1 MEILFTTQLPL
12 NGFSS
17 LSAHKLIMPSTPRF
31 SRAELERLIT
41 QCDVLVST
49 FDYTIDKAL
58 IDKAQKLKLIANF
71 GVGFNNVDIDT
82 ASERHIVVT
91 NTPDPVIE
99 PTAEQ
104 TLNLMLAIAHR
115 TAELDRKM
123 RQTSDIKIGVM
134 NNLGISI
141 YGKTLGIVG
150 LGRIGQAVAKRALA
164 CGMRIIYH
172 NRQRLDSTIED
183 ACKATYVSFDELLAE
198 SDFISL
204 HVPYHKESHHLIND
218 AAFQKMKK
226 GATLIN
232 TARGAVVDEKSLIK
246 NLKNGTL
253 WGAAL
258 DVFEKEP
265 VISPEL
271 FELDNV
277 VLSPHIGT
285 GTIDGR
291 LAMCECVSDNILYF
305 EQQQFDKLDW
315 VNKF

>member
-12 NGFSS
+12 HGFSS

-49 FDYTIDKAL
+49 FDYPIDKAL
-58 IDKAQKLKLIANF
+58 IDKAQRLKLIANF
-71 GVGFNNVDIDT
+71 GVGFNNVDIET
-82 ASERHIVVT
+82 ASQKGIVVT

-104 TLNLMLAIAHR
+104 TMALMLAIAHR

-141 YGKTLGIVG
+141 YGKTLGIIG

-164 CGMRIIYH
+164 CGMHVIYH
-172 NRQRLDSTIED
+172 NRQRVDIAIEK
-183 ACKATYVSFDELLAE
+183 ACAATYVSFDELLSQ

-204 HVPYHKESHHLIND
+204 HLPYYKESHHLINEV
-218 AAFQKMKK
+218 AFQKMKK

-232 TARGAVVDEKSLIK
+232 TARGAVIDEKALIK
-246 NLKNGTL
+246 NLKSGHL

-265 VISPEL
+265 IISTEL
-271 FELDNV
+271 LELDNV

-291 LAMCECVSDNILYF
+291 LAMCECVSQNILHF
-305 EQQQFDKLDW
+305 ETQELDKLDW
-315 VNKF
+315 VNRF

>member
-1 MEILFTTQLPL
+1 MT
-12 NGFSS
+12 
-17 LSAHKLIMPSTPRF
+17 
-31 SRAELERLIT
+31 
-41 QCDVLVST
+41 
-49 FDYTIDKAL
+49 
-58 IDKAQKLKLIANF
+58 
-71 GVGFNNVDIDT
+71 
-82 ASERHIVVT
+82 
-91 NTPDPVIE
+91 
-99 PTAEQ
+99 
-104 TLNLMLAIAHR
+104 LMLAIAHR
-115 TAELDRKM
+115 TAELDRKI
-123 RQTSDIKIGVM
+123 RQTDEIKIGVM

-141 YGKTLGIVG
+141 YGKTLGIIG

-172 NRQRLDSTIED
+172 NRQRAKIAIEQ
-183 ACKATYVSFDELLAE
+183 AYEATYVSFDELLSQ

-204 HVPYHKESHHLIND
+204 HLPYYKESHHLIND
-218 AAFQKMKK
+218 AAFQKMKN

-232 TARGAVVDEKSLIK
+232 TARGAVVDEKALIK
-246 NLKNGTL
+246 NLKSGKL
-253 WGAAL
+253 FGAAL

-291 LAMCECVSDNILYF
+291 LAMCECVSQNILHF
-305 EQQQFDKLDW
+305 EKRQLDKIDW